1 MKRRAGALAAVC
13 LALGLAGVAR
23 AGEVLSTYALVAQD
37 NQNGR
42 TVLLVRAIVE
52 GAQAECPAIT
62 VDGQD
67 KAARSRVNPDA
78 GRFPVTVCEVVVATD
93 ATVAVAG
100 QDVPTLSGLAGN
112 TLRVAA
118 FGDTGCNPEQDCA
131 TDWPFPALAADA
143 AAQHPDVVI
152 HLGDYDYRGTPSRRS
167 ADAPRVY
174 DGCVPGEGQSYVSL
188 ADLTNW
194 QNWQD
199 DFFAPAAPLLRAAP
213 WVAVRGNHEL
223 CSRGGEG
230 WFFFLDPHS
239 ILLDP
244 LRGEPR
250 CDAPVVTT
258 QPYSISVGSLD
269 LVVLDDTDGC
279 EIDVWQDLAAF
290 DYQVRTLAPD
300 LAQAATLAD
309 EAGGPVWLLSH
320 RPLWSAFVGKAGEAM
335 SDGSEAW
342 QRALDAALDGS
353 LPESVVMLLSGH
365 AHEAQALVF
374 DGPRPPQLIIGNGGT
389 RLDNNEIALPVS
401 ARFDG
406 LAGSGWVVSPP
417 STPAAHGYLAAEVE
431 DALHWEGTVTSHAGA
446 TSAPLLLMTCELP
459 IRDGGLCV
467 PSAP

>member
-1 MKRRAGALAAVC
+1 MRRRAGALAAFC
-13 LALGLAGVAR
+13 LALGLAGVAC

-37 NQNGR
+37 PQSGR
-42 TVLLVRAIVE
+42 TVLLVRAIVDGD
-52 GAQAECPAIT
+52 GAACPVVT
-62 VDGQD
+62 VDGKD
-67 KAARSRVNPDA
+67 VPARTRSNPDA
-78 GRFPVTVCEVVVATD
+78 ARFPVTVCEVVAATG
-93 ATVAVAG
+93 ATVTVAG
-100 QDVPTLSGLAGN
+100 EPVPTLAHLSGGP
-112 TLRVAA
+112 LRVAA

-131 TDWPFPALAADA
+131 ADWPFPALAADA

-174 DGCVPGEGQSYVSL
+174 DGCVPGEGEDYVSL
-188 ADLTNW
+188 ADLANW
-194 QNWQD
+194 QNWQA
-199 DFFAPAAPLLRAAP
+199 DFFAPAEPLLRAAP

-239 ILLDP
+239 NLLDP

-258 QPYSISVGSLD
+258 QPYRVSVGSLD

-279 EIDVWQDLAAF
+279 DVGAWQDLEAF

-300 LAQAATLAD
+300 LLEAAVLAD
-309 EAGGPVWLLSH
+309 DAGGPVWLLSH

-335 SDGSEAW
+335 SDGSLAW
-342 QRALDAALDGS
+342 QRALDAALDGD

-365 AHEAQALVF
+365 VHEAQALVF
-374 DGPRPPQLIIGNGGT
+374 DGPRPPQLVIGNGGT
-389 RLDNNEIALPVS
+389 RLDSNLVALPVS
-401 ARFDG
+401 GRFGG

-417 STPAAHGYLAAEVE
+417 STPAAHGYL
-431 DALHWEGTVTSHAGA
+431 DAVVADASHWEGTVTSHAGA
-446 TSAPLLLMTCELP
+446 TAAPLLLMTCELP

-467 PSAP
+467 PPAH